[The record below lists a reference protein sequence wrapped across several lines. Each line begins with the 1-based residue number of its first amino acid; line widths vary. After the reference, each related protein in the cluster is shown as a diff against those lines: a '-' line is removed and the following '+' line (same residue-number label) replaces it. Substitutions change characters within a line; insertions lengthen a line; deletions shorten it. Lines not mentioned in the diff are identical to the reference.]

1 LRSTAR
7 IPSPRMPWRMS
18 IHCEFARRYMREITY
33 EQAATEA
40 IQEEFRRNP
49 RTVHLSTD
57 LAADLQREF
66 GADRIRVTPIAE
78 NNFVGASI
86 GLAGSGFRVV
96 ANLRMATFGF
106 VAMDQ
111 MMNHAAKITYM
122 FGGQAKFP
130 ILIRMTVGAGFSG
143 AAEHSISPYSMF
155 MNVPGFKILLP
166 TTPYDVKGLLKTA
179 LRDNNPV
186 ISFEH
191 FLLGRT
197 KGGVPEEEY
206 FVPFGKACIRRRG
219 SDLTVVAL
227 AKMAHMALEVAEEL
241 AEEGLSIEVI
251 DPRTLIP
258 LDKEMIV
265 KSVRKTGRL
274 VVIDEA
280 CQTCGAA
287 AEIIALATSDRS
299 AFKKLKSAPARV
311 CGLDIPIPFSPPME
325 KYAIPDKAKLMKAIK
340 GVLRK

>member
-1 LRSTAR
+1 
-7 IPSPRMPWRMS
+7 
-18 IHCEFARRYMREITY
+18 MREITY

-49 RTVHLSTD
+49 RTIHLSTD
-57 LAADLQREF
+57 LAADLQQEF

-86 GLAGSGFRVV
+86 GLAGSGFRTVS
-96 ANLRMATFGF
+96 NLRMATFGF
-106 VAMDQ
+106 VALDQ

-143 AAEHSISPYSMF
+143 AAEHSISPYAMY
-155 MNVPGFKILLP
+155 MNVPGLKIILP
-166 TTPYDVKGLLKTA
+166 TTPYDVKGMLKTA

-191 FLLGRT
+191 FLLGKV
-197 KGGVPEEEY
+197 KGTVSEEEY
-206 FVPFGKACIRRRG
+206 LVPFGKAAIRRKG
-219 SDLTVVAL
+219 TDVTVVGL
-227 AKMAHMALEVAEEL
+227 AKMIYDALGAAEDL
-241 AEEGLSIEVI
+241 AKEKISLEVI

-258 LDKEMIV
+258 LDKETILR
-265 KSVRKTGRL
+265 SVRKTGRL
-274 VVIDEA
+274 VVADEA

-287 AEIIALATSDRS
+287 AEIIASVTSDR
-299 AFKKLKSAPARV
+299 ATFTKLKSAPARV
-311 CGLDIPIPFSPPME
+311 CGMDIPIPFSPPME
-325 KYAIPDKAKLMKAIK
+325 KYAIPDKAKLIKAIR
-340 GVLRK
+340 GVLR